1 MSDAERD
8 AAATIRRENGVRFA
22 ERRMAENYRYRPPY
36 SPEVFV
42 ALSELIRDHPR
53 NVLDAGCGP
62 GKIARVMVDS
72 VDRIDAVDPSI
83 EMIRVGQSLPN
94 GDHPKIRW
102 LNARIEDVALAPPYA
117 LIVAGASFHWMNP
130 EIALHRFAE
139 VISQHGMF
147 AVLDG
152 DAPIDP
158 PWAAKEQDLMI
169 DLVTKIEGARPKWWM
184 SARERMKLP
193 LLEHEQFQRLGSKIA
208 APMQYAQSIADYLR
222 CQHSR
227 ATWSETHMGEKL
239 SREFDD
245 AMTAM
250 LTPHARSGM
259 LTFDVQTRIEWGR
272 PLTAPS

>member
-1 MSDAERD
+1 LSDAERD

-184 SARERMKLP
+184 SARERSCPCLSMSNSNGSDRRSP
-193 LLEHEQFQRLGSKIA
+193 RRCNMRNRSRITYAANTHARLGRK
-208 APMQYAQSIADYLR
+208 R
-222 CQHSR
+222 
-227 ATWSETHMGEKL
+227 TW
-239 SREFDD
+239 
-245 AMTAM
+245 
-250 LTPHARSGM
+250 ARSFRASSTT
-259 LTFDVQTRIEWGR
+259 L
-272 PLTAPS
+272 